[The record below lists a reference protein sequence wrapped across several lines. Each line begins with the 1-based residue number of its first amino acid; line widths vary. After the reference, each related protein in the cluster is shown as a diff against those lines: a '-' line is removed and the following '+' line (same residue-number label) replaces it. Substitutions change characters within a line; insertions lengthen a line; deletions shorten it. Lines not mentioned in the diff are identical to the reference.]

1 MDFIMQ
7 KTLFGNEIIEAKP
20 FLKWAGGKSQL
31 IPEIELRLPS
41 EIIKNKVIEEYFE
54 PFIGGGALFFYL
66 MSNYDVKKSYISD
79 INEDLIVA
87 YNTIKNSH
95 KELIKQLKEFKST
108 YLSLNHEDRKI
119 MYYEIRDKFNCL
131 KENFDYDNYSKEHII
146 RTSYLIFLN
155 KTCFNGLYRVNGD
168 GNFNVPMGK
177 YKNPLICDE
186 NNLTAISYILKD
198 TTIVNVSYLESE
210 KYISDKSFVYLDPPY
225 RPISNSASFT
235 SYTKSN
241 FNDENQK
248 ELAEYYKR
256 ISKKGAKAILS
267 NSDPKNE
274 NKDDNFFDDLYNDFS
289 IDRVYAKRFINSNKN
304 KRGPIT
310 EILVRNY

>member
-1 MDFIMQ
+1 
-7 KTLFGNEIIEAKP
+7 
-20 FLKWAGGKSQL
+20 
-31 IPEIELRLPS
+31 
-41 EIIKNKVIEEYFE
+41 
-54 PFIGGGALFFYL
+54 
-66 MSNYDVKKSYISD
+66 
-79 INEDLIVA
+79 
-87 YNTIKNSH
+87 
-95 KELIKQLKEFKST
+95 
-108 YLSLNHEDRKI
+108 
-119 MYYEIRDKFNCL
+119 
-131 KENFDYDNYSKEHII
+131 
-146 RTSYLIFLN
+146 
-155 KTCFNGLYRVNGD
+155 
-168 GNFNVPMGK
+168 MGK

-186 NNLTAISYILKD
+186 NNLTAISHILKD